1 MHKARLYKPLSI
13 IISCIIFASAT
24 SVTVY
29 ADEPPIYAENG
40 ETVVHQGD
48 FTYINISNEYAV
60 GADTGGQVTVNGNVY
75 YTSPDRHIGAA
86 VSAENSNDANL
97 PSKIVITGNVEST
110 DSKVVVTKDNAIVE
124 IGGDVTGPYGDSDVA
139 IQAEDNSTVKVK
151 GDVTGLNA
159 VDVSDS
165 ATVEIGGDIY
175 GTVQAL
181 GGTSNVKGDI
191 AGSTW
196 IGEGTVTVGGS
207 ISNGGVMYVVD
218 TAQDQG
224 TVVAGDSISSISVLI
239 LDPGITEA
247 APQIVAYK
255 IENPEVNV
263 MSAGGDEEAIANSVL
278 NAIQYI
284 IHIQGD
290 DCYTMEGA
298 GEATGYGGVR
308 YKTMTKPSSV
318 TITVDSEHYLEGN
331 QAVTVT
337 VDPDNPSRYIVT
349 LNTYEGGID
358 LQVIRKA
365 IEDATDGDVEIEISD
380 PSKEKDLDLS
390 GSGGIDLTKAAIL
403 RDIKNTPSG
412 GVLRIKADRIAC
424 FDREM
429 LEAFAAR
436 GDIDIELTFPYN
448 GKMIRVFIP
457 RGTDIEKLLDEKGY
471 CGYLRLIGI
480 LGFEEL

>member
-1 MHKARLYKPLSI
+1 MHKQGKLKVLSGM
-13 IISCIIFASAT
+13 ISGLLLVSLC

-29 ADEPPIYAENG
+29 ADDTQAHIYAENG
-40 ETVVHQGD
+40 QEVEHTGD
-48 FTYINISNEYAV
+48 ITYRNISNDFAV
-60 GADTGGQVTVNGNVY
+60 GANTGGQVTVDGNVD
-75 YTSPDRHIGAA
+75 YTSRNNHVGAA
-86 VSAENSNDANL
+86 VLAENTTDAT
-97 PSKIVITGNVEST
+97 PSTKIVITGNVEST
-110 DSKVVVTKDNAIVE
+110 DTDVVVAQDNAIVE
-124 IGGDVTGPYGDSDVA
+124 IGGDVTADVYSSDKAIVA
-139 IQAEDNSTVKVK
+139 SDNSSVKVT
-151 GDVTGLNA
+151 GNVTGCEAAMLYPTVIA
-159 VDVSDS
+159 SDS
-165 ATVEIGGDIY
+165 ASVDIGANI
-175 GTVQAL
+175 
-181 GGTSNVKGDI
+181 I
-191 AGSTW
+191 GSAQ
-196 IGEGTVTVGGS
+196 IVGGTVTVGGS
-207 ISNGGVMYVVD
+207 INSGVMMYVSGSG
-218 TAQDQG
+218 QDQG
-224 TVVAGDSISSISVLI
+224 SVVAGDSIRNIIILTDDTSV
-239 LDPGITEA
+239 TQVS
-247 APQIVAYK
+247 PQIVAYE
-255 IENPEVNV
+255 IENPQVIV
-263 MSAGGDEEAIANSVL
+263 GTIAGDETPEYEETIANSVL

-290 DCYTMEGA
+290 ECYTMEGT

-308 YKTMTKPSSV
+308 YKTMTKPSSI

-337 VDPDNPSRYIVT
+337 VDPDNPGRYIVT

-365 IEDATDGDVEIEISD
+365 IEDATDGDVEIEIRD
-380 PSKEKDLDLS
+380 PSKEKDLDLSGS

-448 GKMIRVFIP
+448 GKTIRVFIP

-471 CGYLRLIGI
+471 CGYLRLIAI